1 VKVVIG
7 LKLQTAQLSTYKK
20 KLADSQFEKGE
31 LLREK
36 NELTENLKQSQ
47 LECQQQ
53 NEDWKNHLANEKEQI
68 TMYFVREVGEAGENL
83 LKLIEDQAATMES

>member
-1 VKVVIG
+1 MKVVIG

-20 KLADSQFEKGE
+20 KLADSQFEKG
-31 LLREK
+31 
-36 NELTENLKQSQ
+36 ELTENLKQSQ